1 MKDIDLGLWD
11 SYLMW
16 NFEAYQNI
24 KTQNLMAQYLTNLPQ
39 INKDAQN
46 NIQET
51 KAVQD

>member
-1 MKDIDLGLWD
+1 
-11 SYLMW
+11 MW